1 LYPIGYYGL
10 ITVKTNQDSQA
21 DGDAPFGTAYG
32 TSLRMRMSNS
42 ALSPAF
48 PIRGLSSPLTQREIP
63 APEAPSRRTKIWEFN
78 TNLHCSIIGTCL
90 TTQQLRQVLRKLG
103 KVSDGSTDH
112 ELHGVAVSLASR
124 HDEPARRLHKALDH
138 SYKLAVSQ
146 FSRAGTE
153 DEVRAQW
160 RAAVKRG
167 DIPGPYWATLT
178 HEATTQD
185 LIREAFGEVHMLSH
199 LVGAANRAD
208 IQRLQAL
215 EAERTVLTQK
225 LEDQAQA
232 MLDVIHAKDAQI
244 TTLRDALARPRET
257 DVPNETA
264 HLQTH
269 VTEMERRLQ
278 AETTRCFHLES
289 KLTQALAEARRH
301 EAAWRDAEQ
310 AAHLAIAERDAVE
323 QSLLLAF
330 DHAYAPQA
338 ASEAWLDTQL
348 VLYVG
353 GRPSQVPALK
363 AAVERLGGKLLHHDG
378 GVEHHVGLLPG
389 FVSRADI
396 VAFPVDCISHD
407 AANIVKLHCQQRGKG
422 FLPLRSTGLTSL
434 IAGLRNLLPG
444 PGTAAADYDA
454 LIQRGSPT

>member
-1 LYPIGYYGL
+1 M
-10 ITVKTNQDSQA
+10 KTNLDSQA
-21 DGDAPFGTAYG
+21 EGGDAFDTACR
-32 TSLRMRMSNS
+32 TSLRVRMSTS

-48 PIRGLSSPLTQREIP
+48 PLHGLSPPLTQREVSTS
-63 APEAPSRRTKIWEFN
+63 EAPSRRTKIWEFN

-103 KVSDGSTDH
+103 KAPDGSTDH
-112 ELHGVAVSLASR
+112 ELHGMAVSLASR

-153 DEVRAQW
+153 DEVRALW

-208 IQRLQAL
+208 IQRLQTL
-215 EAERTVLTQK
+215 EAERAALTQK

-232 MLDVIHAKDAQI
+232 MLDAIQAKDAQI
-244 TTLRDALARPRET
+244 TTLRAAVTRPRSP
-257 DVPNETA
+257 DVLPEIPR
-264 HLQTH
+264 LQDQ
-269 VTEMERRLQ
+269 VAEMERRLQ
-278 AETTRCFHLES
+278 AETTRCFHLET
-289 KLTQALAEARRH
+289 KLTQALAEARQL
-301 EAAWRDAEQ
+301 EVAWREAEQ
-310 AAHLAIAERDAVE
+310 AAQLATGERDAVE

-330 DHAYAPQA
+330 DRACVPQTTA
-338 ASEAWLDTQL
+338 EAWLEARL

-353 GRPSQVPALK
+353 GRPNQVPALK

-378 GVEHHVGLLPG
+378 GVEHHVGLLLG

-396 VAFPVDCISHD
+396 IAFPVDCISHD
-407 AANIVKLHCQQRGKG
+407 AASSVKFHCQQRGKV
-422 FLPLRSTGLTSL
+422 FLPLRSSGLTSL

-444 PGTAAADYDA
+444 PGTIAAE
-454 LIQRGSPT
+454 